1 MSLVGVLTPFNMKSK
16 VTEMYQVKYQVPY
29 NDCEWKVQSFNT
41 KEEAERM
48 VIFYQSC
55 GSPAHLVG

>member
-1 MSLVGVLTPFNMKSK
+1 MSLVGVLNPFIMKSK
-16 VTEMYQVKYQVPY
+16 VTEMYQVPY